1 MLRKIEKIKNSY
13 AKINRNFCM
22 SWREYS
28 NVFYVFPFFVFKN
41 LFLTPKKKIHYH
53 DFPI

>member
-22 SWREYS
+22 SWREYF